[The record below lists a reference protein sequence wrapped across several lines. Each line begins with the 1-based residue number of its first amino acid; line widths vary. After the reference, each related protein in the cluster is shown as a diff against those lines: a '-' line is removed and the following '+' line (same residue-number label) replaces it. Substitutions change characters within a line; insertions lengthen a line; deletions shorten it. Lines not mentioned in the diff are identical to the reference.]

1 MVVSKIGGRKIE
13 IYHVVLSNSDN
24 TTTATNS
31 NNAII
36 SILALFI
43 SQEASTENRKLGW
56 ALLS

>member
-13 IYHVVLSNSDN
+13 IYCVVLSNNDN

-31 NNAII
+31 NKAII